1 MLHWDKKFC
10 MWMQIIVKSFE
21 KMKYY
26 KEQDVDFMRRAYKEI
41 NKEEIGGLNYDNIDY
56 YIAIAPII
64 YEYSESVHNEP
75 FVKVRDDM
83 QGYILKHLP
92 PSNTYE
98 KYPLVTGVPESS
110 ERSMEAR
117 KNFALYSPMLFVN
130 SHSINAKIKFLDF
143 ESVFNVNSLE
153 ELQEFDE
160 ENNTDL
166 VNKLKKDLLNVL
178 SQYSISSKLWIFKKC

>member
-1 MLHWDKKFC
+1 
-10 MWMQIIVKSFE
+10 
-21 KMKYY
+21 
-26 KEQDVDFMRRAYKEI
+26 
-41 NKEEIGGLNYDNIDY
+41 
-56 YIAIAPII
+56 
-64 YEYSESVHNEP
+64 
-75 FVKVRDDM
+75 M
-83 QGYILKHLP
+83 QGYILKHLT

-110 ERSMEAR
+110 GRSMEAR

-143 ESVFNVNSLE
+143 ENVFNVNSLE

-178 SQYSISSKLWIFKKC
+178 SQYSISSKLWVFKKC